1 MLNIRKFTAE
11 DVEQVTALEQSC
23 FSMPWKSEDFLRLA
37 GDPDSLYL
45 VAEDD
50 GKIVGIC
57 GVTNIVGEGN
67 INNVAVNEAYR
78 GQGIA
83 TKLMTRLIEEGYA
96 MGIAE
101 FTLEVRVSNAPAI
114 SVYEKCGFVS
124 EGVRPKFYEKP
135 VEDALIMWKR
145 S

>member
-1 MLNIRKFTAE
+1 MLNIRRFTAQ
-11 DVEQVTALEQSC
+11 DVEQVTQLEQSC

-37 GDPDSLYL
+37 GDPDSRYL

-50 GKIVGIC
+50 GIIVGIC

-83 TKLMTRLIEEGYA
+83 TMLMSKLLEEGYA
-96 MGIAE
+96 MGVAE
-101 FTLEVRVSNAPAI
+101 FTLEVRVSNTPAI
-114 SVYEKCGFVS
+114 RVYEKCGFVS
-124 EGVRPKFYEKP
+124 EGIRPKFYEKP
-135 VEDALIMWKR
+135 TEDALIMWKR

>member
-1 MLNIRKFTAE
+1 MLNIRKFTAQ
-11 DVEQVTALEQSC
+11 DVEQVMALEQSC

-67 INNVAVNEAYR
+67 INNVAVSDAYR

-83 TKLMTRLIEEGYA
+83 TKLMTRLIEDGYA

-124 EGVRPKFYEKP
+124 EGIRPKFYEKP